1 MRFVRLKHVVQ
12 VSRSGSITAAA
23 SSLNTSQSTVTKS
36 VAAME
41 RELGYTLFE
50 RTSHGVVMT
59 EKGRGFLT
67 RASRL
72 LSDYEQLVEDGRQE
86 FDSASSLVRAA
97 ICPVIV
103 QGLINRAVCR
113 VVQDHPEFRI
123 HLQAVNPEN
132 GIGLLRRG
140 DIDLLVCP
148 IELLEGDAGFE
159 VTKIP
164 AVRAGLFVRK
174 GHKLAKAQSIT
185 PQEISDYPMIGAD
198 VRTLYPEPL
207 RQFFPVYSASDPIRS
222 ASDPIR
228 RAHIVEY
235 FPLIAEIVGATDA
248 VGAVSFDY
256 AKSKTFQQK
265 FALLNIDLFEPLAM
279 GCAWR
284 AKWLPSRAV
293 RSLVAAL
300 NTSGKLTQPA
310 V

>member
-12 VSRSGSITAAA
+12 VSRSGSISAAA
-23 SSLNTSQSTVTKS
+23 SLLNTSQSTVTKS

-86 FDSASSLVRAA
+86 FDSANSLVRAA

-113 VVQDHPEFRI
+113 VVQDHPEIRI
-123 HLQAVNPEN
+123 HLHAVNPEN

-198 VRTLYPEPL
+198 VRTLYPESM
-207 RQFFPVYSASDPIRS
+207 RQFFPVDS

-248 VGAVSFDY
+248 VSVITFDY

-265 FALLNIDLFEPLAM
+265 FALLNIDIFEPLAM

-293 RSLVAAL
+293 RSFVAAL
-300 NTSGKLTQPA
+300 KT
-310 V
+310 

>member
-23 SSLNTSQSTVTKS
+23 SLLNTGQSTVTKS

-185 PQEISDYPMIGAD
+185 PQEISAYPMIGAD
-198 VRTLYPEPL
+198 VRTLYPEPM
-207 RQFFPVYSASDPIRS
+207 RQFFPVDS

-284 AKWLPSRAV
+284 AKWLPSRAA
-293 RSLVAAL
+293 RSFVAAL
-300 NTSGKLTQPA
+300 KTSGKLTQPA

>member
-23 SSLNTSQSTVTKS
+23 SLLNTSQSTVTKS

-113 VVQDHPEFRI
+113 VVQDHPGIRI

-198 VRTLYPEPL
+198 VRTLYPEPM
-207 RQFFPVYSASDPIRS
+207 RQLLPVDS

-228 RAHIVEY
+228 RAHIVEF

-248 VGAVSFDY
+248 VGVITFDY
-256 AKSKTFQQK
+256 AKSNTFRQK

-293 RSLVAAL
+293 RSFVAAL
-300 NTSGKLTQPA
+300 KTSGQLTQPA